1 MKCLKR
7 PLIYVLNI
15 LFFISPIW
23 GLVLTPEQLKK
34 IAKEELAEKYP
45 NVCLEDIFFFGNK
58 LMLPNKPL
66 NFNILKINTSYFFV
80 IKDLISGDVVKQIP
94 LKVKVKVKLPI
105 ATRNIPSGS
114 IIRKKDFKWQIRCV
128 SIFPI
133 KIINPFGKRAV
144 VYIQKGSIIKPS
156 MLGNLFIPSGKKVK
170 LIFKKGNLII
180 IATGTLITNGYVG
193 NKVMVRRGK
202 KIFEGFLKN
211 ETTVIIR
218 LP

>member
-1 MKCLKR
+1 M
-7 PLIYVLNI
+7 
-15 LFFISPIW
+15 
-23 GLVLTPEQLKK
+23 VLTPEQLKNIVK
-34 IAKEELAEKYP
+34 RELAGKYP

-66 NFNILKINTSYFFV
+66 NFDILKINTAYYFV
-80 IKDLISGDVVKQIP
+80 IRDLISGNIVKQIP

-105 ATRNIPSGS
+105 AIRNIPSGT

-128 SIFPI
+128 SIPPI
-133 KIINPFGKRAV
+133 RIINPFGKRAI

-156 MLGNLFIPSGKKVK
+156 MLGNLFIPSGRKVK
-170 LIFKKGNLII
+170 LIFEKGNLII
-180 IATGTLITNGYVG
+180 ITTGTLITNGYVG
-193 NKVMVRRGK
+193 NKVMVKRGK